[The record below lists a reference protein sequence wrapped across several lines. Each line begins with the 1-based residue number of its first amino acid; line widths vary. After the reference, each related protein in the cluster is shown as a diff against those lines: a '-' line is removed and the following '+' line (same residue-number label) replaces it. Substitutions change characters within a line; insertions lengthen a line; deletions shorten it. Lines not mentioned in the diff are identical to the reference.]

1 MNVALTIQEKLKDL
15 RVERGLTLEQLE
27 KQTGIS
33 RSALGQ
39 YENDEYKD
47 ISHTSIVML
56 AKFYGVSAD
65 YLLGLTENKNQS
77 NTDLQDLHLT
87 DDMIALLKKRE
98 INTRLLCELAAHK
111 DFVKLLAD
119 IEIYVDGIAAM
130 QIQSLNS
137 TADLARAEIMER
149 YRPGEHDRTL
159 MALEAAHINEDLYFC
174 QRVYED
180 MCGILR
186 DIKAAHTKD
195 STSAPETPI
204 ASQVKQAMEKAAAA
218 KGSTKEK
225 QLAALLGM
233 MGIDYNKLSMEE
245 VQVLIKAFGK
255 SEFLKSPMQQR
266 GKRKRK

>member
-15 RVERGLTLEQLE
+15 RVERGLTLELLE

-47 ISHTSIVML
+47 ISHTSIVTL

-65 YLLGLTENKNQS
+65 YLLGLTENKNHS
-77 NTDLQDLHLT
+77 NTGLAELHLSDT
-87 DDMIALLKKRE
+87 MIELLKSEK

-137 TADLARAEIMER
+137 TADLARLEIMER
-149 YRPGEHDRTL
+149 YRPNEHDRTL
-159 MALEAAHINEDLYFC
+159 MALKAAHINEDMYFC

-180 MCGILR
+180 MGGILKE
-186 DIKAAHTKD
+186 IKEAHKKD
-195 STSAPETPI
+195 NTSAPETPV
-204 ASQVKQAMEKAAAA
+204 ALQVKQAIEKANGA
-218 KGSTKEK
+218 KGSTQEK

-233 MGIDYNKLSMEE
+233 IGIDYNKLSMEE
-245 VQVLIKAFGK
+245 VRVLMKAFGK
-255 SEFLKSPMQQR
+255 SELLKSPIKQR
-266 GKRKRK
+266 GKSKRK

>member
-47 ISHTSIVML
+47 ISHTSIVTL

-65 YLLGLTENKNQS
+65 YLLGLTENKNHS
-77 NTDLQDLHLT
+77 NTGLAELHLSDT
-87 DDMIALLKKRE
+87 MIELLKNEK

-111 DFVKLLAD
+111 EFVKLLAD

-137 TADLARAEIMER
+137 TVDLTRTEIMER
-149 YRPGEHDRTL
+149 YQPGEHDRTL
-159 MALEAAHINEDLYFC
+159 LTLEAAHINEDLYFG
-174 QRVYED
+174 QRIYED
-180 MCGILR
+180 MLDILR
-186 DIKAAHTKD
+186 DIKAAHKQD
-195 STSAPETPI
+195 NTSAPETPV
-204 ASQVKQAMEKAAAA
+204 ASQIKSAIEKASAA
-218 KGSTKEK
+218 KGSTQEK
-225 QLAALLGM
+225 QLSALLKM
-233 MGIDYNKLSMEE
+233 LGIDYDKLSMEE
-245 VQVLIKAFGK
+245 VRVLIKAFQK
-255 SEFLKSPMQQR
+255 SKLLKSPMKQR
-266 GKRKRK
+266 GKSKRK